1 MKIQFFKSLAII
13 ALSTSLFSSCKKTD
27 TLEIPFGGTEI
38 PQVKNLT
45 IMLTGGAANIQ
56 KVFIDV
62 QKIEVKAANV
72 STSMTLSDI
81 LTNDV
86 DSDDAQNQADE
97 FGIWETTNFQPQ
109 TVDVT
114 SLKNGLDYMLSSV
127 SLPSRALKVR
137 LTIGEGSY
145 IIDSLGNEIELKLS
159 DSNDNLVYLTL
170 TDDVLDIEDPR
181 GDAVVNLHFDVANS
195 IIDNNGVFT
204 LKPQIRA
211 FSNGSFGEIIGSIN
225 QIGVHAKISL
235 TDVTGFSTTTVS
247 EEDGTFRFRGIK
259 PGSSFSVKVEA
270 NGFQESII
278 NDISVEKARAT
289 NLGLIIIQ

>member
-1 MKIQFFKSLAII
+1 MKIQFFKTLAII
-13 ALSTSLFSSCKKTD
+13 ALSTSLLSSCKKTD
-27 TLEIPFGGTEI
+27 TLEIPIGGAES
-38 PQVKNLT
+38 PQVRNLT
-45 IMLTGGAANIQ
+45 IVLTGGAGNTQ

-62 QKIEVKAANV
+62 QKVEVKAANV
-72 STSMTLSDI
+72 STNMTLSDI
-81 LTNDV
+81 LANDT

-97 FGIWETTNFQPQ
+97 FGNWEATNFQPKKI
-109 TVDVT
+109 DVT
-114 SLKNGLDYMLSSV
+114 SLKNGLDYALSNV
-127 SLPSRALKVR
+127 SLTSRALKVR
-137 LTIGEGSY
+137 LTIGEDSY
-145 IIDSLGNEIELKLS
+145 IVDSLGNEIELKLS
-159 DSNDNLVYLTL
+159 DSNDNFVYLTL

-195 IIDNNGVFT
+195 LIENNGVFT

-211 FSNGSFGEIIGSIN
+211 FSNSSFGEIIGSIN
-225 QIGVHAKISL
+225 QTGVHAKISL

-259 PGSSFSVKVEA
+259 PGSNFSVKVEA
-270 NGFQESII
+270 NGFQESSI

>member
-1 MKIQFFKSLAII
+1 MKIQFFKTLAII
-13 ALSTSLFSSCKKTD
+13 ALSTSLLSSCKKTD
-27 TLEIPFGGTEI
+27 TLEIPIGGAES
-38 PQVKNLT
+38 PQVRNLT
-45 IMLTGGAANIQ
+45 IVLTGGAANTQ

-62 QKIEVKAANV
+62 RKVEVKAANV
-72 STSMTLSDI
+72 STNMTLSDI
-81 LTNDV
+81 LANDT

-97 FGIWETTNFQPQ
+97 FGNWEATNFQPKKI
-109 TVDVT
+109 DVT
-114 SLKNGLDYMLSSV
+114 SLKNGLDYALSNV
-127 SLPSRALKVR
+127 SLTSRALKVR

-145 IIDSLGNEIELKLS
+145 IVDSLGNEIELKLS
-159 DSNDNLVYLTL
+159 DSNDNFVYLTL

-195 IIDNNGVFT
+195 LIENNGVFT

-211 FSNGSFGEIIGSIN
+211 FSNGSFGEIIGTIN
-225 QIGVHAKISL
+225 QAGVHAKISL
-235 TDVTGFSTTTVS
+235 TDVTGFSTSTFS